1 MQSPLLDH
9 LFTPKPDFPSENRDH
24 LKKQISKFAKVGCQ
38 LAVAAGMPS
47 KLKIYIDALLAIANG
62 RDEFTAS
69 NDELVLYIRN
79 NRNITQISAERTVT
93 RYATALYEWQDE
105 AKIGFVYRLR
115 GGKDMATGESF
126 RSEYKLPIL
135 GVIADILENGGWNHY
150 PESDQMEVLDS
161 LRIDPDKLSGSTGDI
176 SEDMEAAVH
185 DLNRAFFLAGT
196 KSTQQFRNRPSKVKK
211 RKPEWDLKAA
221 LTLLTKAVSN
231 CTFSNQE
238 EHLLRDIKAAV
249 ESGLASFPELVVDD
263 EDVSQSTAKD
273 NSVRQRNNTGETE
286 KGARG
291 GAREDSPFSDPSESE
306 PPFVQVETPTAVAPM
321 ASETAPD
328 KSTPPRAPKKEFLEV
343 PLLALEAFKS
353 VGAESF
359 FSMYKCEV
367 TGKPISEFTRSAE
380 RFENELHTYFIR
392 SECEKVSF
400 CVRPEVDHMIQLDD
414 LTEADVNLFKPFSF
428 LSVETS
434 PGNFQSWIAL
444 DVASAARRYE
454 IRQQL
459 LRKLAG
465 LGGVD
470 KSASGSL
477 RFPGFRNF
485 KNKHKDAG
493 FPRVKV
499 TAVAL
504 GNRVSE
510 STLAAADLLLPPPVL
525 HPPVYEASSKFNHSS
540 KSPTVFPSW
549 ERECIS
555 LTPEGAVDRSKA
567 DFRWCM
573 IAFDWGWSEQAIM
586 AELRRVSPLAAK
598 APQRYIE
605 RTVRNAIEKVN
616 RA

>member
-1 MQSPLLDH
+1 
-9 LFTPKPDFPSENRDH
+9 
-24 LKKQISKFAKVGCQ
+24 
-38 LAVAAGMPS
+38 
-47 KLKIYIDALLAIANG
+47 LKIYIDALLAIADG
-62 RDEFTAS
+62 RDEFKAS
-69 NDELVLYIRN
+69 NDEFVLYIRN
-79 NRNITQISAERTVT
+79 NRNITQKSAERTVT
-93 RYATALYEWQDE
+93 RYATAFYQWQDE

-115 GGKDMATGESF
+115 GGKDMATGESYP
-126 RSEYKLPIL
+126 SEYKLPIL
-135 GVIADILENGGWNHY
+135 SVIADILENGGWNHY

-161 LRIDPDKLSGSTGDI
+161 LRIDPDSLSGSTGDQL
-176 SEDMEAAVH
+176 EDMEAAVH
-185 DLNRAFFLAGT
+185 ELNRTFFLAGN
-196 KSTQQFRNRPSKVKK
+196 KSTQVSRNRPSKVKK

-221 LTLLTKAVSN
+221 LTLVTKAISN
-231 CTFSNQE
+231 CTNSNQE
-238 EHLLRDIKAAV
+238 RELLQDIKATVVA
-249 ESGLASFPELVVDD
+249 GLASLPELIVDD
-263 EDVSQSTAKD
+263 EDTPQSTAKD
-273 NSVRQRNNTGETE
+273 NSVPQRNNTEGTE
-286 KGARG
+286 KGTQG
-291 GAREDSPFSDPSESE
+291 GARKDSPFSDPSEPE
-306 PPFVQVETPTAVAPM
+306 PPFVEVEIPMAVAPL
-321 ASETAPD
+321 ASEDALD
-328 KSTPPRAPKKEFLEV
+328 KPTPSCVSKKEFLET

-353 VGAESF
+353 VGTESF
-359 FSMYKCEV
+359 FSMYKCEA
-367 TGKPISEFTRSAE
+367 TGKLISEFTKSAE
-380 RFENELHTYFIR
+380 RFENELHTYFIK

-400 CVRPEVDHMIQLDD
+400 CVRPEIDHVIQLDD

-434 PGNFQSWIAL
+434 PGNYQSWIAL
-444 DVASAARRYE
+444 DAASAARRYE

-459 LRKLAG
+459 LCKLAG

-525 HPPVYEASSKFNHSS
+525 HPPVYEGSSKFNRSS

-549 ERECIS
+549 ERACTS
-555 LTPEGAVDRSKA
+555 LKLDGGADQSVA

-573 IAFDWGWSEQAIM
+573 IAFDWGWSEHAVM
-586 AELRRVSPLAAK
+586 AELRRVSPKAAK
-598 APQRYIE
+598 APRGYVE
-605 RTVRNAIEKVN
+605 RTVRRAAQRVN

>member
-38 LAVAAGMPS
+38 LAIAAGMPS
-47 KLKIYIDALLAIANG
+47 KLKIYIDALLAIADG
-62 RDEFTAS
+62 RDEFIAS
-69 NDELVLYIRN
+69 NDDFVLYIRN
-79 NRNITQISAERTVT
+79 NRNITQKSAERTVT
-93 RYATALYEWQDE
+93 RYATAFYQWQDE

-115 GGKDMATGESF
+115 GGKDMATGESY

-135 GVIADILENGGWNHY
+135 SVIADILENGGWNHY

-161 LRIDPDKLSGSTGDI
+161 LRIDPDSLSGSTGDQL
-176 SEDMEAAVH
+176 EDMEAAVH
-185 DLNRAFFLAGT
+185 ELNRTFFLAGT
-196 KSTQQFRNRPSKVKK
+196 KSTQQFRNRPSKIKK

-221 LTLLTKAVSN
+221 LTLVTKAIGN
-231 CTFSNQE
+231 CTNSNQE
-238 EHLLRDIKAAV
+238 RELLRDIKATAAA
-249 ESGLASFPELVVDD
+249 GLADFPELVVDE
-263 EDVSQSTAKD
+263 EDVPQSAAKD
-273 NSVRQRNNTGETE
+273 NSVPERNNTEGTE

-291 GAREDSPFSDPSESE
+291 GVRKDSPFSDPSEPE
-306 PPFVQVETPTAVAPM
+306 PPLIEKETPTAVAPTE
-321 ASETAPD
+321 SEVAPD
-328 KSTPPRAPKKEFLEV
+328 KSPPRAPKKEFLEV

-353 VGAESF
+353 VGTESF
-359 FSMYKCEV
+359 FSMYKCEA
-367 TGKPISEFTRSAE
+367 TGKLIYEFTRSAE
-380 RFENELHTYFIR
+380 RFENELHTYFLK

-444 DVASAARRYE
+444 DAASAARRYE

-499 TAVAL
+499 TAVDL

-510 STLAAADLLLPPPVL
+510 STLATADLLLPPPVL

-540 KSPTVFPSW
+540 RSPTVFPSW

-555 LTPEGAVDRSKA
+555 LTPNGAVDRSKA

-598 APQRYIE
+598 ASLRYVE

>member
-1 MQSPLLDH
+1 
-9 LFTPKPDFPSENRDH
+9 
-24 LKKQISKFAKVGCQ
+24 
-38 LAVAAGMPS
+38 
-47 KLKIYIDALLAIANG
+47 
-62 RDEFTAS
+62 
-69 NDELVLYIRN
+69 
-79 NRNITQISAERTVT
+79 
-93 RYATALYEWQDE
+93 
-105 AKIGFVYRLR
+105 
-115 GGKDMATGESF
+115 
-126 RSEYKLPIL
+126 
-135 GVIADILENGGWNHY
+135 
-150 PESDQMEVLDS
+150 
-161 LRIDPDKLSGSTGDI
+161 
-176 SEDMEAAVH
+176 
-185 DLNRAFFLAGT
+185 
-196 KSTQQFRNRPSKVKK
+196 
-211 RKPEWDLKAA
+211 
-221 LTLLTKAVSN
+221 
-231 CTFSNQE
+231 
-238 EHLLRDIKAAV
+238 
-249 ESGLASFPELVVDD
+249 
-263 EDVSQSTAKD
+263 
-273 NSVRQRNNTGETE
+273 
-286 KGARG
+286 
-291 GAREDSPFSDPSESE
+291 
-306 PPFVQVETPTAVAPM
+306 M